1 MTPAEIFETNIANR
15 LADPA
20 ASAKAREIDAV
31 YQFNLSGESGG
42 AWVVDLKNG
51 KAYAGEAPT
60 ADCTINVAAQD
71 FVNLYQGKV
80 AGPQLFMMGKLKV
93 TGNMGPA
100 MKLGSVLA
108 G

>member
-15 LADPA
+15 LADPVA
-20 ASAKAREIDAV
+20 GAKAKEIDAI
-31 YQFNLSGESGG
+31 YQFNVSGENGG
-42 AWVVDLKNG
+42 KWVVDLKNG
-51 KAYAGEAPT
+51 KAYAGEAT
-60 ADCTINVAAQD
+60 ADCTIDVAAQD

-93 TGNMGPA
+93 SGNMGLA